1 MILVIA
7 PIDQRTRIKDK
18 TTSPSDNAL
27 MIPVTKRKKTVYGPL
42 FSSKTGAPNENIVQN
57 HST

>member
-18 TTSPSDNAL
+18 TTSPSDNAWCNDSRDK
-27 MIPVTKRKKTVYGPL
+27 TKKDCLRSAIL
-42 FSSKTGAPNENIVQN
+42 QQD
-57 HST
+57 

>member
-18 TTSPSDNAL
+18 TIHHLVITHGDNDSRDK
-27 MIPVTKRKKTVYGPL
+27 TKKDCLRSAIL
-42 FSSKTGAPNENIVQN
+42 QQD
-57 HST
+57 